1 MVKKDI
7 MILGNEDDKKFKLS
21 DFANNIILYEDRV
34 LIIKLKIISVPIK
47 TQNIFMLNSKASS
60 DRDSKFG
67 IGRIIKVGDSSNR
80 SYKAN
85 DHVFF
90 NKWNACL
97 EFVNNNQSYY
107 IVKLADIHAKINLE
121 KYSEEKEEKE
131 Q

>member
-1 MVKKDI
+1 M
-7 MILGNEDDKKFKLS
+7 MILSNETDEKFKLS
-21 DFANNIILYEDRV
+21 DFSKNIILYEDRA
-34 LIIKLKIISVPIK
+34 LIIKLKIVSVPIK

-67 IGRIIKVGDSSNR
+67 IGRIIKICSNG
-80 SYKAN
+80 SYQSN

-107 IVKLADIHAKINLE
+107 IVKLVDIHAKINLE
-121 KYSEEKEEKE
+121 KYSE
-131 Q
+131 

>member
-1 MVKKDI
+1 MKNNEM
-7 MILGNEDDKKFKLS
+7 MILSNESDEKFKLS
-21 DFANNIILYEDRV
+21 DFSKNIILYEDRA
-34 LIIKLKIISVPIK
+34 LIIKLKIVSVPIK

-67 IGRIIKVGDSSNR
+67 IGRIIKICENN
-80 SYKAN
+80 SYKLN
-85 DHVFF
+85 DNVFF

-121 KYSEEKEEKE
+121 KYSE
-131 Q
+131 